1 MSYRPMMR
9 ISESELAGNGLRFA
23 TAIEAESQAAELMTR
38 WIVPIGYEV
47 EESDDAVNYRWDSDA
62 CKIVSI

>member
-23 TAIEAESQAAELMTR
+23 TASEAESQAAELMTR
-38 WIVPIGYEV
+38 WMVPIGYEI
-47 EESDDAVNYRWDSDA
+47 EESDDAVNYRWDSDT
-62 CKIVSI
+62 CTIVSI